1 MGSIA
6 NYRDLKVWQKS
17 VNWVVACYRVSEA
30 FPKTEM
36 YGMRSQLQRAAASV
50 PANIAEGRGRR
61 STRSFLHFLDIA
73 YGSLMESETFIM
85 LAGRLGFL
93 DEVSVS
99 ALLVQTAEIGRML
112 NGLMNS
118 LSKHE
123 TADTTE
129 CRVTTD
135 SRILTPEC

>member
-1 MGSIA
+1 MNAVAS
-6 NYRDLKVWQKS
+6 YRDLKVWQKS
-17 VNWVVACYRVSEA
+17 MDWVVACYRVSES

-93 DEVSVS
+93 DDVAVS

-123 TADTTE
+123 TADATE
-129 CRVTTD
+129 CR
-135 SRILTPEC
+135 SRLTPES